1 MSKPKVERVFS
12 EEAIVLTKAIMRA
25 SDRLGISQKVLASV
39 VGLSESTVSQMRK
52 GSFALGRSSGKAFE
66 LAQLVIRLYSSL
78 DAIVVGDEAAAK
90 AWLMSENRTLQGRPI
105 ELIQKVQGL
114 ADVVDYLEARR
125 ALI

>member
-1 MSKPKVERVFS
+1 
-12 EEAIVLTKAIMRA
+12 
-25 SDRLGISQKVLASV
+25 
-39 VGLSESTVSQMRK
+39 MRK